1 MTPQRATLTGLLAIV
16 LWSTSVGLIRSLT
29 EALGPIGGAAMIY
42 STSTLC
48 LLAFYGLPRI
58 KTLPRIYLF
67 AGGAMFVC
75 YEIFL
80 SLSIGLADSRMQAI
94 EIGMINYLWPS
105 LTILFSL
112 FINQQKSRFM
122 LWPGLALAL
131 GGIVW
136 IMKGESDWTQ
146 ELLWNNVLANPL
158 AYSLAFSAALT
169 WALYCNIT
177 KRYGQGKSGVSLFFF
192 HHRPRTLDA
201 VFLQCRKCDFI
212 NLAKFAATAL
222 YGRINRI
229 SLFRLEYRYSAWQS
243 DATRNRLLF
252 HARAFHSIGRVLA
265 QYHTRH
271 FILARRRHGHGRLA
285 ALLVRDAYADKLILN
300 RPHGFRLDFLTNKN
314 PNLRVV
320 IFFLLTCY
328 SRPHIS
334 LPKK

>member
-1 MTPQRATLTGLLAIV
+1 MTPQRATLTGLLAIL

-112 FINQQKSRFM
+112 FINQQKSRFL

-136 IMKGESDWTQ
+136 IMKGESDWTP

-177 KRYGQGKSGVSLFFF
+177 KRYGQGKSGVSLFF
-192 HHRPRTLDA
+192 L
-201 VFLQCRKCDFI
+201 I
-212 NLAKFAATAL
+212 TAL
-222 YGRINRI
+222 ILWTQYSFSGESAI
-229 SLFRLEYRYSAWQS
+229 SLTLPSSLQLLFMGASTALAYSAWNAGIQHGNLTLL
-243 DATRNRLLF
+243 ATASYF
-252 HARAFHSIGRVLA
+252 TPVLS
-265 QYHTRH
+265 T
-271 FILARRRHGHGRLA
+271 LLA
-285 ALLVRDAYADKLILN
+285 ALWLNITPAMSFWQGVAMVTAGSLLCWYAT
-300 RPHGFRLDFLTNKN
+300 RTPT
-314 PNLRVV
+314 
-320 IFFLLTCY
+320 
-328 SRPHIS
+328 S
-334 LPKK
+334 

>member
-80 SLSIGLADSRMQAI
+80 SLSIGLASSRMQAI

-105 LTILFSL
+105 LTVFFSL
-112 FINQQKSRFM
+112 FINQQKSRFL
-122 LWPGLALAL
+122 LWPGLALSL

-136 IMKGESDWTQ
+136 IMKGESDWTP
-146 ELLWNNVLANPL
+146 ELLWNNILANPL

-192 HHRPRTLDA
+192 IASLMLWIQYAFSTEGAISLTFPSSLQLLFMGTSTALAYSVWNIGIQHGNLTL
-201 VFLQCRKCDFI
+201 L
-212 NLAKFAATAL
+212 ATAS
-222 YGRINRI
+222 Y
-229 SLFRLEYRYSAWQS
+229 F
-243 DATRNRLLF
+243 TP
-252 HARAFHSIGRVLA
+252 VLS
-265 QYHTRH
+265 T
-271 FILARRRHGHGRLA
+271 LLA
-285 ALLVRDAYADKLILN
+285 ALWLNITPAISFWQGVAMVTAGSLLCWYAT
-300 RPHGFRLDFLTNKN
+300 RSPT
-314 PNLRVV
+314 
-320 IFFLLTCY
+320 
-328 SRPHIS
+328 S
-334 LPKK
+334 

>member
-112 FINQQKSRFM
+112 FINQQKSRFL

-131 GGIVW
+131 GGIIW
-136 IMKGESDWTQ
+136 IMKGESDWTP

-177 KRYGQGKSGVSLFFF
+177 KRYGQGKSGVSLFF
-192 HHRPRTLDA
+192 L
-201 VFLQCRKCDFI
+201 I
-212 NLAKFAATAL
+212 TAL
-222 YGRINRI
+222 ILWTQYSFSGESAI
-229 SLFRLEYRYSAWQS
+229 SLTLPSSLQLIFMGASTALAYSAWNAGIQHGNLTLL
-243 DATRNRLLF
+243 ATASYF
-252 HARAFHSIGRVLA
+252 TPVLS
-265 QYHTRH
+265 T
-271 FILARRRHGHGRLA
+271 LLA
-285 ALLVRDAYADKLILN
+285 ALWLNITPAMSFWQGVAMVTAGSLLCWYAT
-300 RPHGFRLDFLTNKN
+300 RTPT
-314 PNLRVV
+314 
-320 IFFLLTCY
+320 
-328 SRPHIS
+328 S
-334 LPKK
+334 

>member
-48 LLAFYGLPRI
+48 LLAFYGFPRI
-58 KTLPRIYLF
+58 KTLPRVYLF

-105 LTILFSL
+105 LTVFFSL
-112 FINQQKSRFM
+112 FINQQKSRFL
-122 LWPGLALAL
+122 LWPGLALSL

-136 IMKGESDWTQ
+136 IMKGESDWTP
-146 ELLWNNVLANPL
+146 ELLWNNILANPL

-177 KRYGQGKSGVSLFFF
+177 RRYGQGKSGVSLFFF
-192 HHRPRTLDA
+192 IASLVLWVQYAFSAEGPISLTLPSS
-201 VFLQCRKCDFI
+201 LQLLFMGTSTALAYSVWNI
-212 NLAKFAATAL
+212 GIQHGNLTLLATASYFTPVL
-222 YGRINRI
+222 STLLTALWLNITPAI
-229 SLFRLEYRYSAWQS
+229 SFWQGVVMVTAGS
-243 DATRNRLLF
+243 LLCWYATRTPT
-252 HARAFHSIGRVLA
+252 S
-265 QYHTRH
+265 
-271 FILARRRHGHGRLA
+271 
-285 ALLVRDAYADKLILN
+285 
-300 RPHGFRLDFLTNKN
+300 
-314 PNLRVV
+314 
-320 IFFLLTCY
+320 
-328 SRPHIS
+328 
-334 LPKK
+334 

>member
-48 LLAFYGLPRI
+48 LLAFYGFPRI
-58 KTLPRIYLF
+58 KTLPRVYLF

-105 LTILFSL
+105 LTVFFSL
-112 FINQQKSRFM
+112 FINQQKSRFL
-122 LWPGLALAL
+122 LWPGLALSL

-136 IMKGESDWTQ
+136 IMKGESDWTP
-146 ELLWNNVLANPL
+146 ELLWNNILANPL

-177 KRYGQGKSGVSLFFF
+177 RRYAQGKSGVSLFFF
-192 HHRPRTLDA
+192 IASLVLWVQYAFSAEGPISLTLPSS
-201 VFLQCRKCDFI
+201 LQLLFMGTSSALAYSVWNI
-212 NLAKFAATAL
+212 GIQHGNLTLLATAS
-222 YGRINRI
+222 Y
-229 SLFRLEYRYSAWQS
+229 F
-243 DATRNRLLF
+243 TP
-252 HARAFHSIGRVLA
+252 VLS
-265 QYHTRH
+265 T
-271 FILARRRHGHGRLA
+271 LLA
-285 ALLVRDAYADKLILN
+285 ALWLNITPAISFWQGVVMVTTGSLLCWYAT
-300 RPHGFRLDFLTNKN
+300 RTPT
-314 PNLRVV
+314 
-320 IFFLLTCY
+320 
-328 SRPHIS
+328 S
-334 LPKK
+334 

>member
-1 MTPQRATLTGLLAIV
+1 MTPQRATLTGLLAII

-105 LTILFSL
+105 LTIFFSL
-112 FINQQKSRFM
+112 FINQQKSRFL
-122 LWPGLALAL
+122 LWPGLTLSL

-136 IMKGESDWTQ
+136 IMKGDSDWTPA
-146 ELLWNNVLANPL
+146 LLWNNILANPL

-177 KRYGQGKSGVSLFFF
+177 KRYAQGKSGVSLFFF
-192 HHRPRTLDA
+192 ISSLVLWMQYSFSAEGTISLTLPSA
-201 VFLQCRKCDFI
+201 LQLIFMG
-212 NLAKFAATAL
+212 ASTAL
-222 YGRINRI
+222 A
-229 SLFRLEYRYSAWQS
+229 YSAWNIGIQHGNLTLL
-243 DATRNRLLF
+243 ATASYF
-252 HARAFHSIGRVLA
+252 TPVLS
-265 QYHTRH
+265 T
-271 FILARRRHGHGRLA
+271 FLA
-285 ALLVRDAYADKLILN
+285 ALWLNITPAISFWQGVAMVTAGSLLCWYAT
-300 RPHGFRLDFLTNKN
+300 RSPT
-314 PNLRVV
+314 
-320 IFFLLTCY
+320 T
-328 SRPHIS
+328 
-334 LPKK
+334 

>member
-1 MTPQRATLTGLLAIV
+1 MTPQRATLTGLLAIM

-29 EALGPIGGAAMIY
+29 EALGPIGGTAMIY

-58 KTLPRIYLF
+58 TTLPRVYLF

-105 LTILFSL
+105 LTIFFSL
-112 FINQQKSRFM
+112 FINQQKSRFL
-122 LWPGLALAL
+122 LWPGLALSL

-136 IMKGESDWTQ
+136 IMKGDNNWTPA
-146 ELLWNNVLANPL
+146 LLWNNILANPL

-192 HHRPRTLDA
+192 ITSLVLWIKYALSAESAISFTLPSS
-201 VFLQCRKCDFI
+201 LQLLFMG
-212 NLAKFAATAL
+212 ASTAL
-222 YGRINRI
+222 A
-229 SLFRLEYRYSAWQS
+229 YSAWNAGIQHGNLTLLATAS
-243 DATRNRLLF
+243 YFTPVLSTLLAAIWLNITPAISFWQGVAMVTAGSLLCWYATR
-252 HARAFHSIGRVLA
+252 SSTG
-265 QYHTRH
+265 
-271 FILARRRHGHGRLA
+271 
-285 ALLVRDAYADKLILN
+285 
-300 RPHGFRLDFLTNKN
+300 
-314 PNLRVV
+314 
-320 IFFLLTCY
+320 
-328 SRPHIS
+328 
-334 LPKK
+334 

>member
-1 MTPQRATLTGLLAIV
+1 MTGINMTPQRATLTGLLAII

-29 EALGPIGGAAMIY
+29 EVLGPIGGAAMIY

-48 LLAFYGLPRI
+48 LLAFYGFPRI

-67 AGGAMFVC
+67 AGGALFVC

-80 SLSIGLADSRMQAI
+80 SLSIGLADSRMQAM

-112 FINQQKSRFM
+112 FINQQKSRFL

-136 IMKGESDWTQ
+136 IMKGESDWTP
-146 ELLWNNVLANPL
+146 ELLWNNILANPL

-192 HHRPRTLDA
+192 IASLVLWIQYAFSAEDALSLTLPSSLELLFMGA
-201 VFLQCRKCDFI
+201 S
-212 NLAKFAATAL
+212 TAL
-222 YGRINRI
+222 A
-229 SLFRLEYRYSAWQS
+229 YSAWNAGIQQGNLTLLATAS
-243 DATRNRLLF
+243 YFTPVLSTLLAAIWLNITPAISFWQGVAMVTTGSLLCWYATR
-252 HARAFHSIGRVLA
+252 SP
-265 QYHTRH
+265 T
-271 FILARRRHGHGRLA
+271 
-285 ALLVRDAYADKLILN
+285 
-300 RPHGFRLDFLTNKN
+300 
-314 PNLRVV
+314 
-320 IFFLLTCY
+320 
-328 SRPHIS
+328 S
-334 LPKK
+334 

>member
-1 MTPQRATLTGLLAIV
+1 MTGINMTPQRATLTGLLAIM

-48 LLAFYGLPRI
+48 LVAFYGLPRI
-58 KTLPRIYLF
+58 KTLPKVYLF

-105 LTILFSL
+105 LTIFFSL
-112 FINQQKSRFM
+112 FINQQKSRFL

-136 IMKGESDWTQ
+136 IMKGDSNWTP
-146 ELLWNNVLANPL
+146 ELLWNNILANPL

-192 HHRPRTLDA
+192 VSSLVLWIQYSFSTEGTISLTLPSS
-201 VFLQCRKCDFI
+201 LQLIFMG
-212 NLAKFAATAL
+212 ASTAL
-222 YGRINRI
+222 A
-229 SLFRLEYRYSAWQS
+229 YSAWNIGIQHGNL
-243 DATRNRLLF
+243 TLLAAASYF
-252 HARAFHSIGRVLA
+252 TPVLS
-265 QYHTRH
+265 T
-271 FILARRRHGHGRLA
+271 LLA
-285 ALLVRDAYADKLILN
+285 ALWLNITPAMSFWQGVAMVTAGSLLCWYAT
-300 RPHGFRLDFLTNKN
+300 RSPTN
-314 PNLRVV
+314 
-320 IFFLLTCY
+320 
-328 SRPHIS
+328 
-334 LPKK
+334 

>member
-58 KTLPRIYLF
+58 KTLPRAYLF

-80 SLSIGLADSRMQAI
+80 SLSIGLADSRMQAM

-112 FINQQKSRFM
+112 FINQQKSRFL
-122 LWPGLALAL
+122 LWPGLALSL

-136 IMKGESDWTQ
+136 IMKGESDWTP

-192 HHRPRTLDA
+192 ITSLVLWIKYALSTEGAISFTLA
-201 VFLQCRKCDFI
+201 SSLQLLFMG
-212 NLAKFAATAL
+212 ASTAL
-222 YGRINRI
+222 A
-229 SLFRLEYRYSAWQS
+229 YSAWNAGIQHGNLTLLATAS
-243 DATRNRLLF
+243 YFTPVLSTLLAAFWLNITPALSFWQGVVMVTAGSLLCWYATR
-252 HARAFHSIGRVLA
+252 SPTG
-265 QYHTRH
+265 
-271 FILARRRHGHGRLA
+271 
-285 ALLVRDAYADKLILN
+285 
-300 RPHGFRLDFLTNKN
+300 
-314 PNLRVV
+314 
-320 IFFLLTCY
+320 
-328 SRPHIS
+328 
-334 LPKK
+334 

>member
-1 MTPQRATLTGLLAIV
+1 MNMTPQRATLTGLLAIV

-48 LLAFYGLPRI
+48 LLAFYGLPCT
-58 KTLPRIYLF
+58 KTLPKIYLF

-112 FINQQKSRFM
+112 FINQQKSRFL

-136 IMKGESDWTQ
+136 IMKGESDWTP

-177 KRYGQGKSGVSLFFF
+177 KRYGQGKSGVSLFF
-192 HHRPRTLDA
+192 L
-201 VFLQCRKCDFI
+201 I
-212 NLAKFAATAL
+212 TAL
-222 YGRINRI
+222 ILWTQYSFSGESAI
-229 SLFRLEYRYSAWQS
+229 SLTLPSSLQLLFMGASTALAYSAWNAGIQHGNLTLL
-243 DATRNRLLF
+243 ATASYF
-252 HARAFHSIGRVLA
+252 TPVLS
-265 QYHTRH
+265 T
-271 FILARRRHGHGRLA
+271 LLA
-285 ALLVRDAYADKLILN
+285 ALWLNITPAMSFWQGVAMVTAGSLLCWYAT
-300 RPHGFRLDFLTNKN
+300 RTPT
-314 PNLRVV
+314 
-320 IFFLLTCY
+320 
-328 SRPHIS
+328 S
-334 LPKK
+334 

>member
-1 MTPQRATLTGLLAIV
+1 MNMTSQRATLTGLLAIV

-48 LLAFYGLPRI
+48 LLAFYGFPRT

-105 LTILFSL
+105 LTVFFSL
-112 FINQQKSRFM
+112 FINQQKSRFL
-122 LWPGLALAL
+122 LWPGLALSL

-136 IMKGESDWTQ
+136 IMKGESDWTP
-146 ELLWNNVLANPL
+146 ELLWNNILANPL

-177 KRYGQGKSGVSLFFF
+177 RRYGQGKSGVSLFFF
-192 HHRPRTLDA
+192 VASLLLWIQYFFSAEGVISLTLPSS
-201 VFLQCRKCDFI
+201 LQLLFMGTSTALAYSVWNI
-212 NLAKFAATAL
+212 GIQHGNLTLLATAS
-222 YGRINRI
+222 Y
-229 SLFRLEYRYSAWQS
+229 F
-243 DATRNRLLF
+243 TP
-252 HARAFHSIGRVLA
+252 VLS
-265 QYHTRH
+265 T
-271 FILARRRHGHGRLA
+271 LLA
-285 ALLVRDAYADKLILN
+285 ALWLNITPAISFWQGVVMVTAGSLLCWYAT
-300 RPHGFRLDFLTNKN
+300 RTPT
-314 PNLRVV
+314 
-320 IFFLLTCY
+320 
-328 SRPHIS
+328 S
-334 LPKK
+334 

>member
-48 LLAFYGLPRI
+48 LLAFYGLPCT
-58 KTLPRIYLF
+58 KTLPKIYLF

-112 FINQQKSRFM
+112 FINQQKSRFL

-136 IMKGESDWTQ
+136 IMKGESDWTP

-177 KRYGQGKSGVSLFFF
+177 KRYGQGKSGVSLFF
-192 HHRPRTLDA
+192 L
-201 VFLQCRKCDFI
+201 I
-212 NLAKFAATAL
+212 TAL
-222 YGRINRI
+222 ILWTQYSFSGESAI
-229 SLFRLEYRYSAWQS
+229 SLTLPSSLQLLFMGASTALAYSAWNAGIQHGNLTLL
-243 DATRNRLLF
+243 ATASYF
-252 HARAFHSIGRVLA
+252 TPVLS
-265 QYHTRH
+265 T
-271 FILARRRHGHGRLA
+271 LLA
-285 ALLVRDAYADKLILN
+285 ALWLNITPAMSFWQGVAMVTAGSLLCWYAT
-300 RPHGFRLDFLTNKN
+300 RTPT
-314 PNLRVV
+314 
-320 IFFLLTCY
+320 
-328 SRPHIS
+328 S
-334 LPKK
+334 

>member
-1 MTPQRATLTGLLAIV
+1 MNMTPQRATLTGLLAIV

-112 FINQQKSRFM
+112 FINQQKSRFL

-136 IMKGESDWTQ
+136 IMKGESDWTP

-177 KRYGQGKSGVSLFFF
+177 KRYGQGKSGVSLFF
-192 HHRPRTLDA
+192 L
-201 VFLQCRKCDFI
+201 I
-212 NLAKFAATAL
+212 TAL
-222 YGRINRI
+222 ILWTQYSFSGESAI
-229 SLFRLEYRYSAWQS
+229 SLTLPSSLQLIFMGASTALAYSAWNAGIQHGNLTLL
-243 DATRNRLLF
+243 ATASYF
-252 HARAFHSIGRVLA
+252 TPVLS
-265 QYHTRH
+265 T
-271 FILARRRHGHGRLA
+271 LLA
-285 ALLVRDAYADKLILN
+285 ALWLNITPAISFWQGVAMVTAGSLLCWYAT
-300 RPHGFRLDFLTNKN
+300 RTPT
-314 PNLRVV
+314 
-320 IFFLLTCY
+320 
-328 SRPHIS
+328 S
-334 LPKK
+334 

>member
-80 SLSIGLADSRMQAI
+80 SLSIGLASSRMQAI

-105 LTILFSL
+105 LTVFFSL
-112 FINQQKSRFM
+112 FINQQKSRFL
-122 LWPGLALAL
+122 LWPGLALSL

-136 IMKGESDWTQ
+136 IMKGESDWTP
-146 ELLWNNVLANPL
+146 ELLWNNILANPL

-192 HHRPRTLDA
+192 IASLVLWIQYAFSAEGAISLTLPSS
-201 VFLQCRKCDFI
+201 LQLLFMGTSTALAYSVWNI
-212 NLAKFAATAL
+212 GIQHGNLTLLATAS
-222 YGRINRI
+222 Y
-229 SLFRLEYRYSAWQS
+229 F
-243 DATRNRLLF
+243 TP
-252 HARAFHSIGRVLA
+252 VLS
-265 QYHTRH
+265 T
-271 FILARRRHGHGRLA
+271 LLA
-285 ALLVRDAYADKLILN
+285 ALWLNITPAISFWQGVAMVTAGSLLCWYAT
-300 RPHGFRLDFLTNKN
+300 RSPT
-314 PNLRVV
+314 
-320 IFFLLTCY
+320 
-328 SRPHIS
+328 S
-334 LPKK
+334 

>member
-29 EALGPIGGAAMIY
+29 EVLGPLGGAAMIY

-48 LLAFYGLPRI
+48 LLIFYGLPRI

-67 AGGAMFVC
+67 AGGALFVC

-80 SLSIGLADSRMQAI
+80 SLSIGLADSRMQAM

-112 FINQQKSRFM
+112 FINQQKSRFL

-136 IMKGESDWTQ
+136 IMKGESDWTP
-146 ELLWNNVLANPL
+146 ELLWNNILANPL

-192 HHRPRTLDA
+192 IASLVLWIQYSFSAEGP
-201 VFLQCRKCDFI
+201 
-212 NLAKFAATAL
+212 
-222 YGRINRI
+222 I
-229 SLFRLEYRYSAWQS
+229 SLTLPSSLELIFMGASAALAYSAWNAGIQYGNLTLLATAS
-243 DATRNRLLF
+243 YFTPVLSTLLAAIWLNITPALSFWQGVVMVTIGSLLCWYATR
-252 HARAFHSIGRVLA
+252 SP
-265 QYHTRH
+265 TR
-271 FILARRRHGHGRLA
+271 
-285 ALLVRDAYADKLILN
+285 
-300 RPHGFRLDFLTNKN
+300 
-314 PNLRVV
+314 
-320 IFFLLTCY
+320 
-328 SRPHIS
+328 
-334 LPKK
+334 

>member
-112 FINQQKSRFM
+112 FINQQKSRFL

-131 GGIVW
+131 ALGGIIW
-136 IMKGESDWTQ
+136 IMKGESDWTP

-177 KRYGQGKSGVSLFFF
+177 KRYGQGKSGVSLFF
-192 HHRPRTLDA
+192 L
-201 VFLQCRKCDFI
+201 I
-212 NLAKFAATAL
+212 TAL
-222 YGRINRI
+222 ILWTQYSFSGESAI
-229 SLFRLEYRYSAWQS
+229 SLTLPSSLQLIFMGASTALAYSAWNAGIQHGNLTLL
-243 DATRNRLLF
+243 ATASYF
-252 HARAFHSIGRVLA
+252 TPVLS
-265 QYHTRH
+265 T
-271 FILARRRHGHGRLA
+271 LLA
-285 ALLVRDAYADKLILN
+285 ALWLNITPAMSFWQGVAMVTAGSLLCWYAT
-300 RPHGFRLDFLTNKN
+300 RTPT
-314 PNLRVV
+314 
-320 IFFLLTCY
+320 
-328 SRPHIS
+328 S
-334 LPKK
+334 

>member
-48 LLAFYGLPRI
+48 LLAFYGFPRI
-58 KTLPRIYLF
+58 KTLPRVYLF

-105 LTILFSL
+105 LTVFFSL
-112 FINQQKSRFM
+112 FINQQKSRFL
-122 LWPGLALAL
+122 LWPGLALSL

-136 IMKGESDWTQ
+136 IMKGESDWTP
-146 ELLWNNVLANPL
+146 ELLWNNILANPL

-177 KRYGQGKSGVSLFFF
+177 RRYGQGKSGVSLFFF
-192 HHRPRTLDA
+192 IASLVLWVQYTFSAEGAISLTLPSS
-201 VFLQCRKCDFI
+201 LQLLFMGTSTALAYSVWNI
-212 NLAKFAATAL
+212 GIQHGNLTLLATAS
-222 YGRINRI
+222 Y
-229 SLFRLEYRYSAWQS
+229 F
-243 DATRNRLLF
+243 TP
-252 HARAFHSIGRVLA
+252 VLS
-265 QYHTRH
+265 T
-271 FILARRRHGHGRLA
+271 LLA
-285 ALLVRDAYADKLILN
+285 ALWLNITPAISFWQGVVMVTAGSLLCWYAT
-300 RPHGFRLDFLTNKN
+300 RTPT
-314 PNLRVV
+314 
-320 IFFLLTCY
+320 
-328 SRPHIS
+328 S
-334 LPKK
+334 

>member
-1 MTPQRATLTGLLAIV
+1 MTSQRATLTGLLAIV

-48 LLAFYGLPRI
+48 LLAFYGFPLI

-105 LTILFSL
+105 LTVFFSL
-112 FINQQKSRFM
+112 FINQQKSRFL
-122 LWPGLALAL
+122 LWPGLALSL

-136 IMKGESDWTQ
+136 IMKGESAWTP
-146 ELLWNNVLANPL
+146 ELLWNNILANPL

-177 KRYGQGKSGVSLFFF
+177 RRYGQGKSGVSLFFF
-192 HHRPRTLDA
+192 VASLLLWVQYAFSAEGAISLTLPSS
-201 VFLQCRKCDFI
+201 LQLLFMGTSTALAYSVWNI
-212 NLAKFAATAL
+212 GIQHGNLTLLATAS
-222 YGRINRI
+222 Y
-229 SLFRLEYRYSAWQS
+229 F
-243 DATRNRLLF
+243 TP
-252 HARAFHSIGRVLA
+252 VLS
-265 QYHTRH
+265 T
-271 FILARRRHGHGRLA
+271 LLA
-285 ALLVRDAYADKLILN
+285 ALWLNITPAISFWQGVVMVTAGSLLCWYAT
-300 RPHGFRLDFLTNKN
+300 RTPT
-314 PNLRVV
+314 
-320 IFFLLTCY
+320 
-328 SRPHIS
+328 S
-334 LPKK
+334 

>member
-1 MTPQRATLTGLLAIV
+1 MTSQRATLTGLLAIV

-58 KTLPRIYLF
+58 KTLPRVYLF

-105 LTILFSL
+105 LTVFFSL
-112 FINQQKSRFM
+112 FINQQKSRFL
-122 LWPGLALAL
+122 LWPGLALSL

-136 IMKGESDWTQ
+136 IMKGESDWTP
-146 ELLWNNVLANPL
+146 ELLWNNILANPL

-177 KRYGQGKSGVSLFFF
+177 RRYGQGKSGVSLFFF
-192 HHRPRTLDA
+192 LASLLLWVQYAFSTEGAISLTLPSS
-201 VFLQCRKCDFI
+201 LQLLFMGTSTALAYSVWNI
-212 NLAKFAATAL
+212 GIQHGNLTLLATAS
-222 YGRINRI
+222 Y
-229 SLFRLEYRYSAWQS
+229 F
-243 DATRNRLLF
+243 TP
-252 HARAFHSIGRVLA
+252 VLS
-265 QYHTRH
+265 T
-271 FILARRRHGHGRLA
+271 LLA
-285 ALLVRDAYADKLILN
+285 ALWLNITPAISFWQGVVMVTAGSLLCWYAT
-300 RPHGFRLDFLTNKN
+300 RTPT
-314 PNLRVV
+314 
-320 IFFLLTCY
+320 
-328 SRPHIS
+328 S
-334 LPKK
+334 

>member
-1 MTPQRATLTGLLAIV
+1 MTPQRATLTGLLAII

-67 AGGAMFVC
+67 AGGALFVS

-80 SLSIGLADSRMQAI
+80 SLSIGLADSRMQAM

-112 FINQQKSRFM
+112 FINQQKSRLL
-122 LWPGLALAL
+122 LWPGLTLSL

-136 IMKGESDWTQ
+136 IMKGESDWTP
-146 ELLWNNVLANPL
+146 ELLWNNILANPL

-192 HHRPRTLDA
+192 ITSLVLWIQYSFSAEGP
-201 VFLQCRKCDFI
+201 
-212 NLAKFAATAL
+212 
-222 YGRINRI
+222 I
-229 SLFRLEYRYSAWQS
+229 SLTLPSLLELLFMGASAALAYSAWNAGIQYGNLTLLATAS
-243 DATRNRLLF
+243 YFTPVLSTLLAAIWLNITPAISFWQGVAMVTIGSLLCWYATRPCRDNLL
-252 HARAFHSIGRVLA
+252 
-265 QYHTRH
+265 
-271 FILARRRHGHGRLA
+271 
-285 ALLVRDAYADKLILN
+285 
-300 RPHGFRLDFLTNKN
+300 
-314 PNLRVV
+314 
-320 IFFLLTCY
+320 
-328 SRPHIS
+328 
-334 LPKK
+334 

>member
-1 MTPQRATLTGLLAIV
+1 MTPQRATLTGLLAIL

-112 FINQQKSRFM
+112 FINQQKSRFL

-136 IMKGESDWTQ
+136 IMKGESDWTP

-177 KRYGQGKSGVSLFFF
+177 KRYGQGKSGVSLFF
-192 HHRPRTLDA
+192 L
-201 VFLQCRKCDFI
+201 I
-212 NLAKFAATAL
+212 TAL
-222 YGRINRI
+222 ILWTQYSFSGESAI
-229 SLFRLEYRYSAWQS
+229 SLTLPSSLQLIFMGASTALAYSAWNTGIQHGNLTLL
-243 DATRNRLLF
+243 ATASYF
-252 HARAFHSIGRVLA
+252 TPVLS
-265 QYHTRH
+265 T
-271 FILARRRHGHGRLA
+271 LLA
-285 ALLVRDAYADKLILN
+285 ALWLNITPAISFWQGVAMVTAGSLLCWYAT
-300 RPHGFRLDFLTNKN
+300 RTPT
-314 PNLRVV
+314 
-320 IFFLLTCY
+320 
-328 SRPHIS
+328 S
-334 LPKK
+334 

>member
-48 LLAFYGLPRI
+48 LLAFYGLPHI

-112 FINQQKSRFM
+112 FINQQKSRFL

-136 IMKGESDWTQ
+136 IMKGESDWTP

-177 KRYGQGKSGVSLFFF
+177 KRYGQGKSGVSLFF
-192 HHRPRTLDA
+192 L
-201 VFLQCRKCDFI
+201 I
-212 NLAKFAATAL
+212 TAL
-222 YGRINRI
+222 ILWTQYSFSGESAI
-229 SLFRLEYRYSAWQS
+229 SLTLPSSLQLIFMGASTALAYSAWNAGIQHGNLTLL
-243 DATRNRLLF
+243 ATASYF
-252 HARAFHSIGRVLA
+252 TPVLS
-265 QYHTRH
+265 T
-271 FILARRRHGHGRLA
+271 LLA
-285 ALLVRDAYADKLILN
+285 ALWLNITPAMSFWQGVAMVTAGSLLCWYAT
-300 RPHGFRLDFLTNKN
+300 RTPT
-314 PNLRVV
+314 
-320 IFFLLTCY
+320 
-328 SRPHIS
+328 S
-334 LPKK
+334 

>member
-1 MTPQRATLTGLLAIV
+1 MNMTPQRATLTGLLAIV

-112 FINQQKSRFM
+112 FINQQKSRFL

-136 IMKGESDWTQ
+136 IMKGESDWTP

-169 WALYCNIT
+169 WALYCNLT
-177 KRYGQGKSGVSLFFF
+177 KRYGQGKSGVSLFF
-192 HHRPRTLDA
+192 L
-201 VFLQCRKCDFI
+201 I
-212 NLAKFAATAL
+212 TAL
-222 YGRINRI
+222 ILWTQYSFSAESAI
-229 SLFRLEYRYSAWQS
+229 SLTLPSSLQLLFMGASTALAYSAWNAGIQHGNLTLL
-243 DATRNRLLF
+243 ATASYF
-252 HARAFHSIGRVLA
+252 TPVLS
-265 QYHTRH
+265 T
-271 FILARRRHGHGRLA
+271 LLA
-285 ALLVRDAYADKLILN
+285 ALWLNITPAISFWQGVAMVTAGSLLCWYAT
-300 RPHGFRLDFLTNKN
+300 RTPT
-314 PNLRVV
+314 
-320 IFFLLTCY
+320 
-328 SRPHIS
+328 S
-334 LPKK
+334 